1 MTDILRI
8 VLAIFTLLTVLAM
21 LGFAVF
27 ALTIPH
33 FGLFAVTLIL
43 ALGIG
48 YFFSYRDYL
57 RFFGKKTTDEPKQ
70 E

>member
-1 MTDILRI
+1 MVEALRI

-21 LGFAVF
+21 LGLSVF

-33 FGLFAVTLIL
+33 LGLFVVTLIL
-43 ALGIG
+43 AAGIG
-48 YFFSYRDYL
+48 YFSYRDYL

-70 E
+70 G

>member
-1 MTDILRI
+1 MTDVLRI

-43 ALGIG
+43 AVGIG
-48 YFFSYRDYL
+48 YFSYRDYL
-57 RFFGKKTTDEPKQ
+57 RFFGKKTTDEQKQ

>member
-1 MTDILRI
+1 MVEALRV

-33 FGLFAVTLIL
+33 LGLFVVTLVL
-43 ALGIG
+43 AVGIG
-48 YFFSYRDYL
+48 YFFSYRDYQ
-57 RFFGKKTTDEPKQ
+57 RFFGKKTTNEPKQ